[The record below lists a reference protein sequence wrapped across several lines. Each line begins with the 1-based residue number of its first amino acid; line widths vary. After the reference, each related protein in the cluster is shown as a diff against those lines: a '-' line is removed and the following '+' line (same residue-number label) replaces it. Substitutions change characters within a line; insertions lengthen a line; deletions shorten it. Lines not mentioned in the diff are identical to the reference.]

1 MNSIPA
7 LTPKLLIDPPKCGTC
22 GKPCGRQPNVDICEM
37 CGAKV
42 HTVPPKRVEYSKSCG
57 LFHFMKC
64 PGAPG
69 IPDHLRSF

>member
-1 MNSIPA
+1 
-7 LTPKLLIDPPKCGTC
+7 
-22 GKPCGRQPNVDICEM
+22 M